1 MTYQNNMNTGN
12 VMNKNN
18 LDPDNPQIRVDGY
31 GIINLKQVHQSIV
44 DYLKKFHHMAEL
56 SKFEEINKLIYSN
69 NSMFKTFIDSALSA
83 EKELDHPDT
92 KHRVEQKYKSMNK
105 YVDVKPDGEN
115 LSLTEILNI
124 IKESNDKVWKKK
136 FPEFKT
142 VEDFIE
148 RLKVDSFSKEEGKNP
163 ILVHDDDIIL
173 IRKKEAYFYKLTD
186 VKKHGGFYSVG
197 NYYKKENLY

>member
-1 MTYQNNMNTGN
+1 MYDKER
-12 VMNKNN
+12 VKVLIEDIKKS
-18 LDPDNPQIRVDGY
+18 LDT
-31 GIINLKQVHQSIV
+31 LK
-44 DYLKKFHHMAEL
+44 E
-56 SKFEEINKLIYSN
+56 KLV
-69 NSMFKTFIDSALSA
+69 
-83 EKELDHPDT
+83 
-92 KHRVEQKYKSMNK
+92 VE
-105 YVDVKPDGEN
+105 D
-115 LSLTEILNI
+115 
-124 IKESNDKVWKKK
+124 DKVYSQKQFNFEQGSAILLDQIMSTESDLIFLNKGA
-136 FPEFKT
+136 